1 MYKLYHNRV
10 GYLKYM
16 LRQMVLSGVK
26 KNPKRG
32 LELQG
37 IVGVVLLNMV
47 VKEDCTSKSILLPS
61 EYKKLI
67 LW

>member
-1 MYKLYHNRV
+1 
-10 GYLKYM
+10 M
-16 LRQMVLSGVK
+16 LCQMVLSGVK